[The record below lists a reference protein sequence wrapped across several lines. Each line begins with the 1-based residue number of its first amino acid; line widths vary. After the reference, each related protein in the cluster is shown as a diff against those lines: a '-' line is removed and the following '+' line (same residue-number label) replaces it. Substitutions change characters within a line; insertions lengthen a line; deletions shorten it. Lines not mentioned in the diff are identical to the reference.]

1 MCAEPFGRNPLEAAS
16 RSASES
22 RFAHGHKNECG
33 RDLRVPKTGRD
44 LVVRQVDVG
53 LCVARKLRAG
63 DARPPQRD
71 VLRRI
76 KKLAESLEPIA
87 KMAGVQFVEDR
98 PQIEVLALLGKS
110 ELPLHGQH
118 GTGNS
123 TFRGGHNSGRRTV
136 SFPTPRLK
144 ALAPLAGRFC
154 RRAQILLCYS
164 EGGLAAPS
172 SNRFTRAAS
181 RPSRC
186 TCATSSRHSCA
197 GTAG

>member
-87 KMAGVQFVEDR
+87 KIRRNVCF
-98 PQIEVLALLGKS
+98 VLASRSRLLPREGY
-110 ELPLHGQH
+110 
-118 GTGNS
+118 
-123 TFRGGHNSGRRTV
+123 RRT
-136 SFPTPRLK
+136 S
-144 ALAPLAGRFC
+144 
-154 RRAQILLCYS
+154 AQNEL
-164 EGGLAAPS
+164 
-172 SNRFTRAAS
+172 
-181 RPSRC
+181 
-186 TCATSSRHSCA
+186 
-197 GTAG
+197 